1 MDNPKVNQTIDLD
14 CVNQTIDCQIWLN
27 VSGFQSLISFDE
39 KLEDLETAS
48 WWRRNALLQ
57 I

>member
-27 VSGFQSLISFDE
+27 ISGFSEPNKFW
-39 KLEDLETAS
+39 LEA
-48 WWRRNALLQ
+48 
-57 I
+57 